1 MDNDESENDVNNESV
16 DMIVRAKSYLDGI
29 PVSLQ
34 DSEYKEILNLI
45 NKYILKN
52 CNHNIIEDTIDIT
65 LDKSKTI
72 YYCEKCMLCFD

>member
-1 MDNDESENDVNNESV
+1 MDTDTNQTNETIDV
-16 DMIVRAKSYLDGI
+16 MVRAKSYLDGI
-29 PVSLQ
+29 PVLLQ
-34 DSEYKEILNLI
+34 DSEYKEILNLV

>member
-1 MDNDESENDVNNESV
+1 MDTDTNQTNETIDV
-16 DMIVRAKSYLDGI
+16 MVRAKSYLDGI
-29 PVSLQ
+29 PISLQ

>member
-1 MDNDESENDVNNESV
+1 MDTDTNQTNETIDV
-16 DMIVRAKSYLDGI
+16 MVRAKSYLDGI

>member
-1 MDNDESENDVNNESV
+1 MDNDTNQKNESIE
-16 DMIVRAKSYLDGI
+16 MMVRAKSYLDGI
-29 PVSLQ
+29 PTPLQ